1 VLIEWRKGRDERMIY
16 SRIGS
21 GYLVCILVA
30 FTGLSVYAQNTAI
43 DNGARQYA
51 AYCAGCHGSDGRGS
65 AKGAAIATLA
75 RVIVLTDA
83 QLAGIVHDG
92 VPGKGMP
99 GFAQLGDEDARAVVR
114 YLRVLQQSAGT
125 QAGGG
130 KARDANE
137 QPSMAALETQVQTA
151 NAAAHTEQSGHGEA
165 DLDVQPGELNQKEV
179 RENWVS
185 YNGDYS
191 GRRYSAMAEVTP
203 ANVGQLKPK
212 WVFHTSNAGV
222 FEATPVVVDGVMLV
236 TRSNDAYALDA
247 ATGKLLWHHAHAVSD
262 GLIDDAAG
270 HINRG
275 VAVLGTRV
283 YMETDNAHL
292 LCLDART
299 GRQIWDVAYAT
310 GNRNYGATSAP
321 LIVKDKVLVGTSG
334 GDDGVRGFV
343 AAYGA
348 ATGKEAWRFW
358 TIPAP
363 GEKGSES
370 WPGDLYLH
378 GGGTTWMPGT
388 YDAELNTIY
397 WGTGNPAPDF
407 DGSVR
412 PGDDLYTSSLLAL
425 DPDTGKLKWYFQFSP
440 HNLYDYDAVQTP
452 VLVDATFQGK
462 PRKLVVTA
470 NRNGF
475 LYILDRTT
483 GEYLYSKQFVA
494 AENWAKGIDDKG
506 RPISNNLIPDEK
518 GVTVCP
524 SYSGGTNWY
533 SPSYDPATNTFYFRS
548 LEECSLF
555 QAKPAPFV
563 EGQEYYS
570 TGAASPPGNPPDWGF
585 INAFD
590 LGTLDFA
597 WRYRLVGPE
606 NAVAGVMS
614 TAGGLVAFGN
624 DDLGFQIN
632 DASTGKPLWTYSLG
646 HGMHS
651 SPMSYGVAGRQY
663 FAVTVGDDVVAFA
676 LP

>member
-1 VLIEWRKGRDERMIY
+1 V
-16 SRIGS
+16 
-21 GYLVCILVA
+21 
-30 FTGLSVYAQNTAI
+30 
-43 DNGARQYA
+43 
-51 AYCAGCHGSDGRGS
+51 YCAGCHGADGSGS
-65 AKGAAIATLA
+65 VKGAAIATLA
-75 RVIVLTDA
+75 RVIALSDA
-83 QLAGIVHDG
+83 QLVGVVHDG
-92 VPGKGMP
+92 VPDKGMP
-99 GFAQLGDEDARAVVR
+99 GFAQLGDSNALAVVR
-114 YLRVLQQSAGT
+114 YLRVLQRN
-125 QAGGG
+125 AGGNG
-130 KARDANE
+130 GGNAEHAGE
-137 QPSMAALETQVQTA
+137 QPSMTGPQAQVQPA
-151 NAAAHTEQSGHGEA
+151 NAAALHEQNGYGAA

-191 GRRYSAMAEVTP
+191 GRRYSAMDEVTP
-203 ANVGQLKPK
+203 ANVKQLKAK
-212 WVFHTSNAGV
+212 WVFHTTNAGV

-247 ATGKLLWHHAHAVSD
+247 ASGKLLWHHARAISD
-262 GLIDDAAG
+262 GLIDDASG

-292 LCLDART
+292 LCLDAHT
-299 GRQIWDVAYAT
+299 GEQIWDVAYAT

-343 AAYGA
+343 AAYDA
-348 ATGKEAWRFW
+348 QTGREAWRFW

-397 WGTGNPAPDF
+397 WGTGNPSPDF

-452 VLVDATFQGK
+452 VLVDAAFRGK
-462 PRKLVVTA
+462 PHKLVVTA

-475 LYILDRTT
+475 LYILDRVT
-483 GEYLYSKQFVA
+483 GEYLHSIKFA
-494 AENWAKGIDDKG
+494 MSENWAKEIDAKG

-524 SYSGGTNWY
+524 SYDGGTNWY
-533 SPSYDPATNTFYFRS
+533 SPSYDPTTNMFYFRS
-548 LEECSLF
+548 LEACSLYR
-555 QAKPAPFV
+555 AKTEPFV
-563 EGQEYYS
+563 EGETYYS
-570 TGAASPPGNPPDWGF
+570 TGTERAPGDHPSVAY

-590 LGTLDFA
+590 LNTLDFA
-597 WRYRLVGPE
+597 WRVPLPGE
-606 NAVAGVMS
+606 GHATAGVMS

-624 DDLGFQIN
+624 DVHEFEID
-632 DASTGKPLWTYSLG
+632 DSATGKKLWAGALADE
-646 HGMHS
+646 MHS

-663 FAVTVGDDVVAFA
+663 FAVTAGDAVYAFG